1 MARLLTA
8 LGAGL
13 LFGFG
18 LGLSQMVD
26 PAKIIGFLDVA
37 GDWDPSLA
45 LVMVGAL
52 AVTLPVFR
60 PVLRRTQP
68 LLDREFFV
76 AARGKIDAQLVGGA
90 AIFGVGWGLAGFCPG
105 PAIASL
111 AYGLQ
116 ESVVFIAAM
125 AVGAGLSRLVLTG
138 KTPEGSAIA

>member
-45 LVMVGAL
+45 LVMIGAL

-60 PVLRRTQP
+60 LVLRRTQP
-68 LLDREFFV
+68 LLDREFFI
-76 AARGKIDAQLVGGA
+76 AARSKIDTQLVGGA

-105 PAIASL
+105 PAVASL

-116 ESVVFIAAM
+116 DSVIFIAAM

-138 KTPEGSAIA
+138 KTPEESATA